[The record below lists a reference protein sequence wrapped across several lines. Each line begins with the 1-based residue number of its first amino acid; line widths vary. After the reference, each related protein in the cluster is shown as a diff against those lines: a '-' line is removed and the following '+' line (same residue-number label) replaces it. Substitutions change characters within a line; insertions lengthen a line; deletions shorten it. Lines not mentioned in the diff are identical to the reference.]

1 MSRPTIAEVAR
12 AAGVSVASVSR
23 VLNGLPATEEM
34 VERVQRAVQ
43 ELGYVPDSRARSL
56 KVGRT
61 FQLTLAV
68 ADVGN
73 PVYVTMM
80 RAVEEVVS
88 AAGYRLVVTTT
99 GPDVVDEVALVRGM
113 ARGYADGLVISP
125 LRVDEDLIKSIREC
139 EVPVVVAGNV
149 PAKAGVDTIRANSP
163 KGILLAVEHLTA
175 KGRTRIAFVNGP
187 ADTVPGTARAK
198 GFADAMKEFKLTSA
212 GEIEAADFTFAAGR
226 EAGKKLFK
234 KRGPDAVVCAN
245 DLLAVGVMHE
255 LAAYGLDVPN
265 DVAVVGMDDSE
276 LAEQSFPPLTSVN
289 LGSAE
294 RGRRAAELLLAR
306 IEDSTRT
313 PRRIV
318 VQPSL
323 SVRRSTH
330 DRHTDRA
337 GPDAGEEDHQAEAES
352 GGDLSLPACAAAGP
366 AAQRLPA
373 DPRHRARLH
382 RRARR
387 AQRRDRTSSAS
398 TTSPSCCTT
407 ACSGTRSGSAS
418 SGPCRVT
425 ILQFVAALG
434 LALLLNTNHQ
444 VPLASPGPSP

>member
-1 MSRPTIAEVAR
+1 
-12 AAGVSVASVSR
+12 VASVSR

-34 VERVQRAVQ
+34 VERVQRAVE

-125 LRVDEDLIKSIREC
+125 LRVDDDLIKSIRAC

-149 PAKAGVDTIRANSP
+149 PASAGVDTVRANSP
-163 KGILLAVEHLTA
+163 KGMLLAVEHLLA
-175 KGRTRIAFVNGP
+175 KGRRRIAFVNGP
-187 ADTVPGTARAK
+187 VDTVPGTARAK
-198 GFADAMKEFKLTSA
+198 GFSDAMKATGL
-212 GEIEAADFTFAAGR
+212 EAVAEVEAVDFTFAAGR
-226 EAGKKLFK
+226 EAGKELLT
-234 KRGPDAVVCAN
+234 RCAEAPDAVIGAN
-245 DLLAVGVMHE
+245 DLLAVGIMHE
-255 LAAYGLDVPN
+255 LAADNLSVPG
-265 DVAVVGMDDSE
+265 DVAVIGMDDSE

-306 IEDSTRT
+306 IDDDTRA

-318 VQPSL
+318 VQPTL
-323 SVRRSTH
+323 SVRKST
-330 DRHTDRA
+330 
-337 GPDAGEEDHQAEAES
+337 P
-352 GGDLSLPACAAAGP
+352 
-366 AAQRLPA
+366 
-373 DPRHRARLH
+373 
-382 RRARR
+382 
-387 AQRRDRTSSAS
+387 
-398 TTSPSCCTT
+398 
-407 ACSGTRSGSAS
+407 
-418 SGPCRVT
+418 
-425 ILQFVAALG
+425 
-434 LALLLNTNHQ
+434 
-444 VPLASPGPSP
+444 

>member
-1 MSRPTIAEVAR
+1 MSRPTIAGVAR

-43 ELGYVPDSRARSL
+43 ELGYVPDARARSL

-80 RAVEEVVS
+80 RAVEEIVS

-113 ARGYADGLVISP
+113 ARGYADGLLISP
-125 LRVDEDLIKSIREC
+125 IRVDEDLVKSIREC

-149 PAKAGVDTIRANSP
+149 PAKAGVDTVRANSP
-163 KGILLAVEHLTA
+163 KGMLLAVDHLVA
-175 KGRTRIAFVNGP
+175 QGRTRIAFLNGP
-187 ADTVPGTARAK
+187 ADTVPGAARSK
-198 GFADAMKEFKLTSA
+198 GFT
-212 GEIEAADFTFAAGR
+212 EALKAHDLEPAALAEATDFTFAAGR
-226 EAGKKLFK
+226 ATAPELLGGGF
-234 KRGPDAVVCAN
+234 DAVICAN
-245 DLLAVGVMHE
+245 DLLAVGLMHE
-255 LAAYGLDVPN
+255 LAAAGLEVPK

-276 LAEQSFPPLTSVN
+276 LAEQCFPTLTSVN

-306 IEDSTRT
+306 IEDNERT

-323 SVRRSTH
+323 SIRRST
-330 DRHTDRA
+330 
-337 GPDAGEEDHQAEAES
+337 P
-352 GGDLSLPACAAAGP
+352 
-366 AAQRLPA
+366 
-373 DPRHRARLH
+373 
-382 RRARR
+382 
-387 AQRRDRTSSAS
+387 
-398 TTSPSCCTT
+398 
-407 ACSGTRSGSAS
+407 
-418 SGPCRVT
+418 
-425 ILQFVAALG
+425 
-434 LALLLNTNHQ
+434 
-444 VPLASPGPSP
+444 

>member
-1 MSRPTIAEVAR
+1 MAR

-34 VERVQRAVQ
+34 AERVRRAVE
-43 ELGYVPDSRARSL
+43 ELGYVPDARARSL

-125 LRVDEDLIKSIREC
+125 LRVDDDLIKSIREC
-139 EVPVVVAGNV
+139 DVPVVVAGNV
-149 PAKAGVDTIRANSP
+149 PARAGVDTVRANSP
-163 KGILLAVEHLTA
+163 KGMLLAVEHLLA
-175 KGRTRIAFVNGP
+175 KGRRRIAFVNGP
-187 ADTVPGTARAK
+187 VDTVPGSARAK
-198 GFADAMKEFKLTSA
+198 GFREAMKANELQA
-212 GEIEAADFTFAAGR
+212 VGEVEAADFTFAAGR
-226 EAGKKLFK
+226 AAGKELLGESAYEAGS
-234 KRGPDAVVCAN
+234 RGDGPAATARLDAVICAN
-245 DLLAVGVMHE
+245 DLLAVGIMHE
-255 LAAYGLDVPN
+255 LGARGLAVPAE
-265 DVAVVGMDDSE
+265 VAVIGMDDSE

-306 IEDSTRT
+306 IEDDSRP

-318 VQPSL
+318 VQPTL
-323 SVRRSTH
+323 SVRSST
-330 DRHTDRA
+330 
-337 GPDAGEEDHQAEAES
+337 
-352 GGDLSLPACAAAGP
+352 
-366 AAQRLPA
+366 
-373 DPRHRARLH
+373 
-382 RRARR
+382 
-387 AQRRDRTSSAS
+387 
-398 TTSPSCCTT
+398 
-407 ACSGTRSGSAS
+407 
-418 SGPCRVT
+418 
-425 ILQFVAALG
+425 
-434 LALLLNTNHQ
+434 
-444 VPLASPGPSP
+444 

>member
-1 MSRPTIAEVAR
+1 MSRPTIAGVAR

-34 VERVQRAVQ
+34 AERVQRAVA
-43 ELGYVPDSRARSL
+43 ELGYVPDARARSL

-113 ARGYADGLVISP
+113 ARGYADGLLISP
-125 LRVDEDLIKSIREC
+125 IRVDEDLVKSIREC
-139 EVPVVVAGNV
+139 EVPVVVAGSV
-149 PAKAGVDTIRANSP
+149 PAKAGVDTVRANSP
-163 KGILLAVEHLTA
+163 KGMLLAVDHLVA
-175 KGRTRIAFVNGP
+175 RGRNRIAFVNGP
-187 ADTVPGTARAK
+187 ADTVPGAARAK
-198 GFADAMKEFKLTSA
+198 GFA
-212 GEIEAADFTFAAGR
+212 EALKAHNLQPVAVVEADDFTFAAGR
-226 EAGKKLFK
+226 AAAPALLAAG
-234 KRGPDAVVCAN
+234 GPDSSRSRRLGATGPAPTSQARGGAGQSAVPAPSTSDPQGRAGSRSSASDPQGRAMGGGFDAVICAN

-255 LAAYGLDVPN
+255 LAAVGLEVPR

-306 IEDSTRT
+306 IEDNDRT

-323 SVRRSTH
+323 SIRRST
-330 DRHTDRA
+330 
-337 GPDAGEEDHQAEAES
+337 P
-352 GGDLSLPACAAAGP
+352 
-366 AAQRLPA
+366 
-373 DPRHRARLH
+373 
-382 RRARR
+382 
-387 AQRRDRTSSAS
+387 
-398 TTSPSCCTT
+398 
-407 ACSGTRSGSAS
+407 
-418 SGPCRVT
+418 
-425 ILQFVAALG
+425 
-434 LALLLNTNHQ
+434 
-444 VPLASPGPSP
+444 

>member
-1 MSRPTIAEVAR
+1 MSRPTIAGVAR
-12 AAGVSVASVSR
+12 TAGVSVASVSR

-34 VERVQRAVQ
+34 AERVQRAVR
-43 ELGYVPDSRARSL
+43 ELGYVPDARARSL

-99 GPDVVDEVALVRGM
+99 GSDVVDEVALVRGM

-175 KGRTRIAFVNGP
+175 KGRERIAFVNGP
-187 ADTVPGTARAK
+187 ADTVPGAARAK
-198 GFADAMKEFKLTSA
+198 GFADATKEFKLQPA
-212 GEIEAADFTFAAGR
+212 GEIEAADFTFAAGL
-226 EAGKKLFK
+226 EAGKELFK
-234 KRGPDAVVCAN
+234 TSRPNAVICAN

-255 LAAYGLDVPN
+255 LAAHGLDVPN

-276 LAEQSFPPLTSVN
+276 LAEQCFPPLTSVN

-306 IEDSTRT
+306 IEDSSRT

-323 SVRRSTH
+323 SVRRST
-330 DRHTDRA
+330 
-337 GPDAGEEDHQAEAES
+337 P
-352 GGDLSLPACAAAGP
+352 
-366 AAQRLPA
+366 
-373 DPRHRARLH
+373 
-382 RRARR
+382 
-387 AQRRDRTSSAS
+387 
-398 TTSPSCCTT
+398 
-407 ACSGTRSGSAS
+407 
-418 SGPCRVT
+418 
-425 ILQFVAALG
+425 
-434 LALLLNTNHQ
+434 
-444 VPLASPGPSP
+444 

>member
-1 MSRPTIAEVAR
+1 M
-12 AAGVSVASVSR
+12 ASVSR

-34 VERVQRAVQ
+34 VERVQRAVEQ
-43 ELGYVPDSRARSL
+43 LGYVPDSRARSL

-125 LRVDEDLIKSIREC
+125 LRVDDDLIKSIQEC

-149 PAKAGVDTIRANSP
+149 PARAGVDTVRANSP
-163 KGILLAVEHLTA
+163 KGMLLAVEHLLA
-175 KGRTRIAFVNGP
+175 KGRRRIAFVNGP
-187 ADTVPGTARAK
+187 VDTVPGAARAK
-198 GFADAMKEFKLTSA
+198 GFAEAMKANGLQPVAEV
-212 GEIEAADFTFAAGR
+212 EAVDFTFPAGR
-226 EAGKKLFK
+226 EAGDELFSKLDN
-234 KRGPDAVVCAN
+234 RAPLGLDAVIAAN
-245 DLLAVGVMHE
+245 DLLAVGLMHE
-255 LAAYGLDVPN
+255 LAARGLVVPD

-306 IEDSTRT
+306 IEDDTRA

-318 VQPSL
+318 VQPTL
-323 SVRRSTH
+323 SVRKST
-330 DRHTDRA
+330 
-337 GPDAGEEDHQAEAES
+337 P
-352 GGDLSLPACAAAGP
+352 
-366 AAQRLPA
+366 
-373 DPRHRARLH
+373 
-382 RRARR
+382 
-387 AQRRDRTSSAS
+387 
-398 TTSPSCCTT
+398 
-407 ACSGTRSGSAS
+407 
-418 SGPCRVT
+418 
-425 ILQFVAALG
+425 
-434 LALLLNTNHQ
+434 
-444 VPLASPGPSP
+444 

>member
-1 MSRPTIAEVAR
+1 
-12 AAGVSVASVSR
+12 VASVSR

-34 VERVQRAVQ
+34 VERVQRAVE

-125 LRVDEDLIKSIREC
+125 LRVDDDLIKSIREC
-139 EVPVVVAGNV
+139 DVPVVVAGNV
-149 PAKAGVDTIRANSP
+149 PSSAGVDTVRANSP
-163 KGILLAVEHLTA
+163 KGMLLAVEHLLA
-175 KGRTRIAFVNGP
+175 KGRRRIAFVNGP
-187 ADTVPGTARAK
+187 VDTVPGTARAK
-198 GFADAMKEFKLTSA
+198 GFADAMKANGLRPAAEV
-212 GEIEAADFTFAAGR
+212 EAVDFTFAAGR
-226 EAGKKLFK
+226 EAGGELLAGVGGGARKPGSAG
-234 KRGPDAVVCAN
+234 RGAGRAGSAGGADGRLDAVIAAN
-245 DLLAVGVMHE
+245 DLLAVGIMHE
-255 LAAYGLDVPN
+255 LAARDLVVPD
-265 DVAVVGMDDSE
+265 DVAVIGMDDSE

-306 IEDSTRT
+306 IEDDTRT

-318 VQPSL
+318 VQPTL
-323 SVRRSTH
+323 SVRKST
-330 DRHTDRA
+330 
-337 GPDAGEEDHQAEAES
+337 P
-352 GGDLSLPACAAAGP
+352 
-366 AAQRLPA
+366 
-373 DPRHRARLH
+373 
-382 RRARR
+382 
-387 AQRRDRTSSAS
+387 
-398 TTSPSCCTT
+398 
-407 ACSGTRSGSAS
+407 
-418 SGPCRVT
+418 
-425 ILQFVAALG
+425 
-434 LALLLNTNHQ
+434 
-444 VPLASPGPSP
+444 

>member
-1 MSRPTIAEVAR
+1 MSRPTIAAVAR

-34 VERVQRAVQ
+34 AERVQRAVA
-43 ELGYVPDSRARSL
+43 ELGYVPDARARSL

-99 GPDVVDEVALVRGM
+99 GPDVADEVALVRGM

-125 LRVDEDLIKSIREC
+125 LRVDDDLIKSIQEC
-139 EVPVVVAGNV
+139 DVPVVVAGNV
-149 PAKAGVDTIRANSP
+149 PAKAGVDTVRANSP
-163 KGILLAVEHLTA
+163 KGILLAVEHLLTTDRR
-175 KGRTRIAFVNGP
+175 KVAFVNGP
-187 ADTVPGTARAK
+187 VDTVPGTARAK
-198 GFADAMKEFKLTSA
+198 GFADAMKANNLTPVA
-212 GEIEAADFTFAAGR
+212 QVEAEDFTFAAGR
-226 EAGKKLFK
+226 EAGRRLLDQLGLGPAPVLSADGGGLAKVSPTAE
-234 KRGPDAVVCAN
+234 RGGRAEVSPTDEGGGPAGVSPTDEGGGPAGVSPSAEGAKAPGGPAPSNSVLPAAAGGGIDAVIAAN

-255 LAAYGLDVPN
+255 LAARNLKVPD
-265 DVAVVGMDDSE
+265 DVAVIGMDDSE

-306 IEDSTRT
+306 IEDDSRA

-323 SVRRSTH
+323 SVRRS
-330 DRHTDRA
+330 
-337 GPDAGEEDHQAEAES
+337 S
-352 GGDLSLPACAAAGP
+352 
-366 AAQRLPA
+366 
-373 DPRHRARLH
+373 
-382 RRARR
+382 
-387 AQRRDRTSSAS
+387 
-398 TTSPSCCTT
+398 
-407 ACSGTRSGSAS
+407 
-418 SGPCRVT
+418 
-425 ILQFVAALG
+425 
-434 LALLLNTNHQ
+434 
-444 VPLASPGPSP
+444 

>member
-1 MSRPTIAEVAR
+1 MSRPTIAGVAR

-23 VLNGLPATEEM
+23 VLNGLAATEEM
-34 VERVQRAVQ
+34 VERVQRAVD
-43 ELGYVPDSRARSL
+43 ELGYVPDARARSL

-99 GPDVVDEVALVRGM
+99 GADVVDEVALVRGM
-113 ARGYADGLVISP
+113 ARGYADGLLISP
-125 LRVDEDLIKSIREC
+125 IRVDEDLVKSIREC

-149 PAKAGVDTIRANSP
+149 PAKAGVDTVRANSP
-163 KGILLAVEHLTA
+163 KGMLLAVDHLVA
-175 KGRTRIAFVNGP
+175 KGRRRIAFLNGP
-187 ADTVPGTARAK
+187 ADTVPGAARSK
-198 GFADAMKEFKLTSA
+198 GFT
-212 GEIEAADFTFAAGR
+212 EALKAHELQPAAVAEASDFTFAAGR
-226 EAGKKLFK
+226 AAAPDLLAPGAAF
-234 KRGPDAVVCAN
+234 DAVICAN
-245 DLLAVGVMHE
+245 DLLAVGLMHE
-255 LAAYGLDVPN
+255 LAAVGLEVPA

-306 IEDSTRT
+306 IEDNERT

-323 SVRRSTH
+323 SIRRST
-330 DRHTDRA
+330 
-337 GPDAGEEDHQAEAES
+337 P
-352 GGDLSLPACAAAGP
+352 
-366 AAQRLPA
+366 
-373 DPRHRARLH
+373 
-382 RRARR
+382 
-387 AQRRDRTSSAS
+387 
-398 TTSPSCCTT
+398 
-407 ACSGTRSGSAS
+407 
-418 SGPCRVT
+418 
-425 ILQFVAALG
+425 
-434 LALLLNTNHQ
+434 
-444 VPLASPGPSP
+444 

>member
-1 MSRPTIAEVAR
+1 VSRPTIAEVAR

-43 ELGYVPDSRARSL
+43 ELGYVPDARARSL

-149 PAKAGVDTIRANSP
+149 PAKAGVDTVRANSP

-226 EAGKKLFK
+226 DAGKKLFK
-234 KRGPDAVVCAN
+234 KSRPDAVVCAN

-265 DVAVVGMDDSE
+265 DVAVIGMDDSE
-276 LAEQSFPPLTSVN
+276 LAEQCFPPLTSVN

-318 VQPSL
+318 VQPTL
-323 SVRRSTH
+323 SVRRST
-330 DRHTDRA
+330 
-337 GPDAGEEDHQAEAES
+337 
-352 GGDLSLPACAAAGP
+352 
-366 AAQRLPA
+366 
-373 DPRHRARLH
+373 
-382 RRARR
+382 
-387 AQRRDRTSSAS
+387 
-398 TTSPSCCTT
+398 
-407 ACSGTRSGSAS
+407 
-418 SGPCRVT
+418 
-425 ILQFVAALG
+425 
-434 LALLLNTNHQ
+434 
-444 VPLASPGPSP
+444 

>member
-1 MSRPTIAEVAR
+1 MSRPTIAGVAR

-34 VERVQRAVQ
+34 VERVQRAVEQ
-43 ELGYVPDSRARSL
+43 LGYVPDARARSL

-88 AAGYRLVVTTT
+88 AAGYRLVVTAT

-113 ARGYADGLVISP
+113 ARGYADGLLISP
-125 LRVDEDLIKSIREC
+125 LRVDEDLVKSIREC

-149 PAKAGVDTIRANSP
+149 PAKAGVDTVRANSP
-163 KGILLAVEHLTA
+163 KGMLLAVDHLA
-175 KGRTRIAFVNGP
+175 YCGRTRIAFVNGP
-187 ADTVPGTARAK
+187 ADTVPGAARAK
-198 GFADAMKEFKLTSA
+198 GFGDALKTHGLEAVAVT
-212 GEIEAADFTFAAGR
+212 EAADFTFAAGR
-226 EAGKKLFK
+226 AAAPELVKQAGF
-234 KRGPDAVVCAN
+234 DAVICAN
-245 DLLAVGVMHE
+245 DLLAVGLMHE
-255 LAAYGLDVPN
+255 LAAAGLDVPG

-306 IEDSTRT
+306 IDDNDRT

-323 SVRRSTH
+323 SIRRST
-330 DRHTDRA
+330 
-337 GPDAGEEDHQAEAES
+337 P
-352 GGDLSLPACAAAGP
+352 
-366 AAQRLPA
+366 
-373 DPRHRARLH
+373 
-382 RRARR
+382 
-387 AQRRDRTSSAS
+387 
-398 TTSPSCCTT
+398 
-407 ACSGTRSGSAS
+407 
-418 SGPCRVT
+418 
-425 ILQFVAALG
+425 
-434 LALLLNTNHQ
+434 
-444 VPLASPGPSP
+444 

>member
-1 MSRPTIAEVAR
+1 MSACKRLQERLQEAGVSRPTIAGVAR

-34 VERVQRAVQ
+34 VERVQRAVE
-43 ELGYVPDSRARSL
+43 ELGYVPDARARSL

-73 PVYVTMM
+73 PVDVTMM

-149 PAKAGVDTIRANSP
+149 PAKAGVDTVRANSP
-163 KGILLAVEHLTA
+163 KGIMLAVDHLVTR
-175 KGRTRIAFVNGP
+175 GRRRIAFLNGP
-187 ADTVPGTARAK
+187 ADTVPGAARAK
-198 GFADAMKEFKLTSA
+198 GFADALKSHDLRPA
-212 GEIEAADFTFAAGR
+212 ALAEATDFTFAAGR
-226 EAGKKLFK
+226 AAAPDLLAAEH
-234 KRGPDAVVCAN
+234 PDAVMCAN

-255 LAAYGLDVPN
+255 LAARGLRVPD

-306 IEDSTRT
+306 IEDSARA

-323 SVRRSTH
+323 SVRGST
-330 DRHTDRA
+330 
-337 GPDAGEEDHQAEAES
+337 P
-352 GGDLSLPACAAAGP
+352 
-366 AAQRLPA
+366 
-373 DPRHRARLH
+373 
-382 RRARR
+382 
-387 AQRRDRTSSAS
+387 
-398 TTSPSCCTT
+398 
-407 ACSGTRSGSAS
+407 
-418 SGPCRVT
+418 
-425 ILQFVAALG
+425 
-434 LALLLNTNHQ
+434 
-444 VPLASPGPSP
+444 

>member
-1 MSRPTIAEVAR
+1 MSRPTIAGVAR

-34 VERVQRAVQ
+34 VERVQRAVE

-125 LRVDEDLIKSIREC
+125 LRVDDDLIKSIREC
-139 EVPVVVAGNV
+139 DVPVVVAGNV
-149 PAKAGVDTIRANSP
+149 PASAGVDTVRANSP
-163 KGILLAVEHLTA
+163 KGMLLAVDHLLA
-175 KGRTRIAFVNGP
+175 KGRKRIAFVNGP
-187 ADTVPGTARAK
+187 VDTVPGTARAK
-198 GFADAMKEFKLTSA
+198 GFADAMKANGLRPVAEV
-212 GEIEAADFTFAAGR
+212 EAVDFTFAAGR
-226 EAGKKLFK
+226 EAGRELLSVVAGGNGGGGKGNGGNGKGRAPL
-234 KRGPDAVVCAN
+234 DAVIAAN
-245 DLLAVGVMHE
+245 DLLAVGIMHE
-255 LAAYGLDVPN
+255 LAARDLAVPG
-265 DVAVVGMDDSE
+265 DVAVIGMDDSE

-306 IEDSTRT
+306 IEDDTRA

-318 VQPSL
+318 VQPTL
-323 SVRRSTH
+323 SVRKST
-330 DRHTDRA
+330 
-337 GPDAGEEDHQAEAES
+337 P
-352 GGDLSLPACAAAGP
+352 
-366 AAQRLPA
+366 
-373 DPRHRARLH
+373 
-382 RRARR
+382 
-387 AQRRDRTSSAS
+387 
-398 TTSPSCCTT
+398 
-407 ACSGTRSGSAS
+407 
-418 SGPCRVT
+418 
-425 ILQFVAALG
+425 
-434 LALLLNTNHQ
+434 
-444 VPLASPGPSP
+444 

>member
-1 MSRPTIAEVAR
+1 MSRPTIAGVAR

-34 VERVQRAVQ
+34 VERVQRAVD
-43 ELGYVPDSRARSL
+43 ELGYVPDARARSL

-113 ARGYADGLVISP
+113 ARGYADGLLISP
-125 LRVDEDLIKSIREC
+125 IRVDEDLVKSIREC

-149 PAKAGVDTIRANSP
+149 PAKAGVDTVRANSP
-163 KGILLAVEHLTA
+163 KGMLVAVDHLVA
-175 KGRTRIAFVNGP
+175 KGRRRIAFLNGP
-187 ADTVPGTARAK
+187 ADTVPGAARAK
-198 GFADAMKEFKLTSA
+198 GFA
-212 GEIEAADFTFAAGR
+212 EALKAHELQPVAVAEATDFTFAAGR
-226 EAGKKLFK
+226 AAAPDLLAAGGLAGAF
-234 KRGPDAVVCAN
+234 DAVICAN

-255 LAAYGLDVPN
+255 LAAAGLEVPA

-306 IEDSTRT
+306 IEDNERT

-323 SVRRSTH
+323 SIRRST
-330 DRHTDRA
+330 
-337 GPDAGEEDHQAEAES
+337 P
-352 GGDLSLPACAAAGP
+352 
-366 AAQRLPA
+366 
-373 DPRHRARLH
+373 
-382 RRARR
+382 
-387 AQRRDRTSSAS
+387 
-398 TTSPSCCTT
+398 
-407 ACSGTRSGSAS
+407 
-418 SGPCRVT
+418 
-425 ILQFVAALG
+425 
-434 LALLLNTNHQ
+434 
-444 VPLASPGPSP
+444 

>member
-1 MSRPTIAEVAR
+1 VSRPTIARVAR

-34 VERVQRAVQ
+34 AERVRRAVE
-43 ELGYVPDSRARSL
+43 ELGYVPDARARSL

-125 LRVDEDLIKSIREC
+125 LRVDDDLIKSIREC
-139 EVPVVVAGNV
+139 DVPVVVAGNV
-149 PAKAGVDTIRANSP
+149 PARAGVDTVRANSP
-163 KGILLAVEHLTA
+163 KGMLLAVEHLLA
-175 KGRTRIAFVNGP
+175 KGRRRIAFVNGP
-187 ADTVPGTARAK
+187 VDTVPGSARAK
-198 GFADAMKEFKLTSA
+198 GFREAMKANELQA
-212 GEIEAADFTFAAGR
+212 VGEVEAADFTFAAGR
-226 EAGKKLFK
+226 AAGKELLEGR
-234 KRGPDAVVCAN
+234 RGLDAVICAN
-245 DLLAVGVMHE
+245 DLLAVGIMHE
-255 LAAYGLDVPN
+255 LGARGLAVPAE
-265 DVAVVGMDDSE
+265 VAVIGMDDSE

-306 IEDSTRT
+306 IEDDSRP

-318 VQPSL
+318 VQPTL
-323 SVRRSTH
+323 SVRSST
-330 DRHTDRA
+330 
-337 GPDAGEEDHQAEAES
+337 
-352 GGDLSLPACAAAGP
+352 
-366 AAQRLPA
+366 
-373 DPRHRARLH
+373 
-382 RRARR
+382 
-387 AQRRDRTSSAS
+387 
-398 TTSPSCCTT
+398 
-407 ACSGTRSGSAS
+407 
-418 SGPCRVT
+418 
-425 ILQFVAALG
+425 
-434 LALLLNTNHQ
+434 
-444 VPLASPGPSP
+444 

>member
-1 MSRPTIAEVAR
+1 
-12 AAGVSVASVSR
+12 VASVSR

-34 VERVQRAVQ
+34 VERVQRAVE

-99 GPDVVDEVALVRGM
+99 GSEVVDEVALVRGM

-149 PAKAGVDTIRANSP
+149 PAKAGVDTVRANSP
-163 KGILLAVEHLTA
+163 KGIMLAVEHLIA
-175 KGRTRIAFVNGP
+175 KDRRQIAFVNGP

-198 GFADAMKEFKLTSA
+198 GFADAMKEFKLQSA

-226 EAGKKLFK
+226 DAGKKLFK
-234 KRGPDAVVCAN
+234 KSRPNAVICAN

-255 LAAYGLDVPN
+255 LASYNLAVPK

-306 IEDSTRT
+306 IEDSSRT

-323 SVRRSTH
+323 SVRRST
-330 DRHTDRA
+330 
-337 GPDAGEEDHQAEAES
+337 P
-352 GGDLSLPACAAAGP
+352 
-366 AAQRLPA
+366 
-373 DPRHRARLH
+373 
-382 RRARR
+382 
-387 AQRRDRTSSAS
+387 
-398 TTSPSCCTT
+398 
-407 ACSGTRSGSAS
+407 
-418 SGPCRVT
+418 
-425 ILQFVAALG
+425 
-434 LALLLNTNHQ
+434 
-444 VPLASPGPSP
+444 

>member
-1 MSRPTIAEVAR
+1 MSRPTIAGVAR

-34 VERVQRAVQ
+34 VERVQRAVS
-43 ELGYVPDSRARSL
+43 ELGYVPDARARSL

-80 RAVEEVVS
+80 RAVEEVVA

-113 ARGYADGLVISP
+113 ARGYADGLLISP
-125 LRVDEDLIKSIREC
+125 LRVDEDLVKSIREC

-149 PAKAGVDTIRANSP
+149 PAKAGVDTVRANSP
-163 KGILLAVEHLTA
+163 KGMLLAVDHLA
-175 KGRTRIAFVNGP
+175 SCGRTRIAFLNGP
-187 ADTVPGTARAK
+187 ADTVPGAARAK
-198 GFADAMKEFKLTSA
+198 GFTEALKAHNLEPVAVTEAD
-212 GEIEAADFTFAAGR
+212 DFTFAAGR
-226 EAGKKLFK
+226 SAARQLLTTPGSERVGF
-234 KRGPDAVVCAN
+234 DAVVCAN
-245 DLLAVGVMHE
+245 DLLAVGLMHE
-255 LAAYGLDVPN
+255 LAAAGLRVPD

-306 IEDSTRT
+306 IEDNDRT

-323 SVRRSTH
+323 SIRRST
-330 DRHTDRA
+330 
-337 GPDAGEEDHQAEAES
+337 P
-352 GGDLSLPACAAAGP
+352 
-366 AAQRLPA
+366 
-373 DPRHRARLH
+373 
-382 RRARR
+382 
-387 AQRRDRTSSAS
+387 
-398 TTSPSCCTT
+398 
-407 ACSGTRSGSAS
+407 
-418 SGPCRVT
+418 
-425 ILQFVAALG
+425 
-434 LALLLNTNHQ
+434 
-444 VPLASPGPSP
+444 

>member
-1 MSRPTIAEVAR
+1 VSRPTIARVAR

-34 VERVQRAVQ
+34 AERVRRAVA
-43 ELGYVPDSRARSL
+43 ELGYVPDARGRSL

-99 GPDVVDEVALVRGM
+99 GADIVDEVALVRGM

-125 LRVDEDLIKSIREC
+125 LRVDEDLIKSIQEC

-149 PAKAGVDTIRANSP
+149 PARAGVDTVRANSP
-163 KGILLAVEHLTA
+163 KGMLLAVEHLIA
-175 KGRTRIAFVNGP
+175 RGRERIAFLNGP

-198 GFADAMKEFKLTSA
+198 GFADALKAHDLQPA
-212 GEIEAADFTFAAGR
+212 AVAEATDFTFPAGRAAG
-226 EAGKKLFK
+226 EQLLQQEV
-234 KRGPDAVVCAN
+234 DAVICAN
-245 DLLAVGVMHE
+245 DLLAVGLMHE
-255 LAAYGLDVPN
+255 LAGAGLEVPA

-276 LAEQSFPPLTSVN
+276 LAEQSLPPLTSVN

-318 VQPSL
+318 VQPRL
-323 SVRRSTH
+323 SVRRST
-330 DRHTDRA
+330 
-337 GPDAGEEDHQAEAES
+337 P
-352 GGDLSLPACAAAGP
+352 
-366 AAQRLPA
+366 
-373 DPRHRARLH
+373 
-382 RRARR
+382 
-387 AQRRDRTSSAS
+387 
-398 TTSPSCCTT
+398 
-407 ACSGTRSGSAS
+407 
-418 SGPCRVT
+418 
-425 ILQFVAALG
+425 
-434 LALLLNTNHQ
+434 
-444 VPLASPGPSP
+444 

>member
-1 MSRPTIAEVAR
+1 MSRPTIAGVAR

-34 VERVQRAVQ
+34 AERVQRAVQ
-43 ELGYVPDSRARSL
+43 ELGYVPDARARSL

-99 GPDVVDEVALVRGM
+99 GPEVVDEVALVRGM

-125 LRVDEDLIKSIREC
+125 LRVDDDLIKSIREC

-149 PAKAGVDTIRANSP
+149 PAKAGVDTVRANSP
-163 KGILLAVEHLTA
+163 KGMRLAVEHLVER
-175 KGRTRIAFVNGP
+175 GRRRIAFLNGP
-187 ADTVPGTARAK
+187 ADTVPGAARAK
-198 GFADAMKEFKLTSA
+198 GFADALRA
-212 GEIEAADFTFAAGR
+212 HDLQPVAVAEADDFTFAAGR
-226 EAGKKLFK
+226 TAAPALLDAGEL
-234 KRGPDAVVCAN
+234 PDAVIGAN
-245 DLLAVGVMHE
+245 DLLAVGLMHE
-255 LAAYGLDVPN
+255 LAAAGLEVPG

-306 IEDSTRT
+306 IEDDSRP

-323 SVRRSTH
+323 SVRRST
-330 DRHTDRA
+330 
-337 GPDAGEEDHQAEAES
+337 P
-352 GGDLSLPACAAAGP
+352 
-366 AAQRLPA
+366 
-373 DPRHRARLH
+373 
-382 RRARR
+382 
-387 AQRRDRTSSAS
+387 
-398 TTSPSCCTT
+398 
-407 ACSGTRSGSAS
+407 
-418 SGPCRVT
+418 
-425 ILQFVAALG
+425 
-434 LALLLNTNHQ
+434 
-444 VPLASPGPSP
+444 

>member
-1 MSRPTIAEVAR
+1 MSRPTIAGVAR

-23 VLNGLPATEEM
+23 VLNGLAATEEM

-61 FQLTLAV
+61 YQLTLAV

-125 LRVDEDLIKSIREC
+125 LRVDDDLIKSIREC
-139 EVPVVVAGNV
+139 DVPVVVAGNV
-149 PAKAGVDTIRANSP
+149 PASAGVDTIRANSP
-163 KGILLAVEHLTA
+163 KGMLLAVEHLLA
-175 KGRTRIAFVNGP
+175 KGRRRIAFVNGP
-187 ADTVPGTARAK
+187 VDTVPGTARAK
-198 GFADAMKEFKLTSA
+198 GFTDAMKANGLRPVAEV
-212 GEIEAADFTFAAGR
+212 EAVDFTFAAGR
-226 EAGKKLFK
+226 EAGSELLDGIVEASRKEQL
-234 KRGPDAVVCAN
+234 DAVIAAN
-245 DLLAVGVMHE
+245 DLLAVGIMHE
-255 LAAYGLDVPN
+255 LAARDLAVPG
-265 DVAVVGMDDSE
+265 DVAVIGMDDSE

-306 IEDSTRT
+306 IEDDTRT

-318 VQPSL
+318 VQPTL
-323 SVRRSTH
+323 SVRKST
-330 DRHTDRA
+330 
-337 GPDAGEEDHQAEAES
+337 P
-352 GGDLSLPACAAAGP
+352 
-366 AAQRLPA
+366 
-373 DPRHRARLH
+373 
-382 RRARR
+382 
-387 AQRRDRTSSAS
+387 
-398 TTSPSCCTT
+398 
-407 ACSGTRSGSAS
+407 
-418 SGPCRVT
+418 
-425 ILQFVAALG
+425 
-434 LALLLNTNHQ
+434 
-444 VPLASPGPSP
+444 

>member
-1 MSRPTIAEVAR
+1 
-12 AAGVSVASVSR
+12 VASVSR

-34 VERVQRAVQ
+34 VERVQRAVE
-43 ELGYVPDSRARSL
+43 ELGYVPDARARSL

-125 LRVDEDLIKSIREC
+125 IRVDDDLIKSIREC

-149 PAKAGVDTIRANSP
+149 PAKAGVDTVRANSP
-163 KGILLAVEHLTA
+163 KGILLAIEHLIA
-175 KGRTRIAFVNGP
+175 QGRKEIAFVNGP

-198 GFADAMKEFKLTSA
+198 GFAEALKQFKLRSA

-226 EAGKKLFK
+226 AAGKKLFAK
-234 KRGPDAVVCAN
+234 NRPGAVLCAN

-255 LAAYGLDVPN
+255 LAGYGLDVPG

-276 LAEQSFPPLTSVN
+276 LAEQCFPPLTSVN

-306 IEDSTRT
+306 IEDNTRT

-323 SVRRSTH
+323 SVRRST
-330 DRHTDRA
+330 
-337 GPDAGEEDHQAEAES
+337 
-352 GGDLSLPACAAAGP
+352 
-366 AAQRLPA
+366 
-373 DPRHRARLH
+373 
-382 RRARR
+382 
-387 AQRRDRTSSAS
+387 
-398 TTSPSCCTT
+398 
-407 ACSGTRSGSAS
+407 
-418 SGPCRVT
+418 
-425 ILQFVAALG
+425 
-434 LALLLNTNHQ
+434 
-444 VPLASPGPSP
+444 

>member
-1 MSRPTIAEVAR
+1 MA
-12 AAGVSVASVSR
+12 
-23 VLNGLPATEEM
+23 
-34 VERVQRAVQ
+34 ERVQRAVE

-125 LRVDEDLIKSIREC
+125 LRVDDDLIKSIREC

-149 PAKAGVDTIRANSP
+149 PAKAGVDTVRANSP
-163 KGILLAVEHLTA
+163 KGMGLAVEHLLA
-175 KGRTRIAFVNGP
+175 KGRDRIAFVNGP
-187 ADTVPGTARAK
+187 VDTVPGTARAK
-198 GFADAMKEFKLTSA
+198 GFADATKHYNLESGGA
-212 GEIEAADFTFAAGR
+212 IEAADFTFAAGR
-226 EAGKKLFK
+226 AAGEELFRK
-234 KRGPDAVVCAN
+234 NRPNAVICAN

-255 LAAYGLDVPN
+255 LAAYGLRVPA

-294 RGRRAAELLLAR
+294 RGRRAAELLLER
-306 IEDSTRT
+306 IEDATRA

-318 VQPSL
+318 VQPTL
-323 SVRRSTH
+323 SVRKST
-330 DRHTDRA
+330 
-337 GPDAGEEDHQAEAES
+337 P
-352 GGDLSLPACAAAGP
+352 
-366 AAQRLPA
+366 
-373 DPRHRARLH
+373 
-382 RRARR
+382 
-387 AQRRDRTSSAS
+387 
-398 TTSPSCCTT
+398 
-407 ACSGTRSGSAS
+407 
-418 SGPCRVT
+418 
-425 ILQFVAALG
+425 
-434 LALLLNTNHQ
+434 
-444 VPLASPGPSP
+444 

>member
-1 MSRPTIAEVAR
+1 VSRPTIAGVAL

-34 VERVQRAVQ
+34 VERVQRAV
-43 ELGYVPDSRARSL
+43 EALGYVPDSRARSL

-125 LRVDEDLIKSIREC
+125 IRVDEDLIKSIREC
-139 EVPVVVAGNV
+139 DVPVVVAGNV
-149 PAKAGVDTIRANSP
+149 PAKAGVDTVRANSP
-163 KGILLAVEHLTA
+163 KGMLLAVEHLLA
-175 KGRTRIAFVNGP
+175 KGRRRIAFVNGP
-187 ADTVPGTARAK
+187 VDTVPGTARAK
-198 GFADAMKEFKLTSA
+198 GFADAMKANGLESVA
-212 GEIEAADFTFAAGR
+212 EVEATDFTFAAGR
-226 EAGKKLFK
+226 AAAKELLAGTA
-234 KRGPDAVVCAN
+234 RGVPDAVIAAN
-245 DLLAVGVMHE
+245 DLLAVGLMHE
-255 LAAYGLDVPN
+255 LAAVDLVVPK
-265 DVAVVGMDDSE
+265 DVAVIGMDDSE

-306 IEDSTRT
+306 IEDDTRA

-318 VQPSL
+318 VQPTL
-323 SVRRSTH
+323 SVRKST
-330 DRHTDRA
+330 
-337 GPDAGEEDHQAEAES
+337 P
-352 GGDLSLPACAAAGP
+352 
-366 AAQRLPA
+366 
-373 DPRHRARLH
+373 
-382 RRARR
+382 
-387 AQRRDRTSSAS
+387 
-398 TTSPSCCTT
+398 
-407 ACSGTRSGSAS
+407 
-418 SGPCRVT
+418 
-425 ILQFVAALG
+425 
-434 LALLLNTNHQ
+434 
-444 VPLASPGPSP
+444 

>member
-1 MSRPTIAEVAR
+1 
-12 AAGVSVASVSR
+12 VASVSR

-34 VERVQRAVQ
+34 AERVQRAVA
-43 ELGYVPDSRARSL
+43 ELGYVPDARARSL

-80 RAVEEVVS
+80 RAVESVVS
-88 AAGYRLVVTTT
+88 AAGYRLVVTAT

-163 KGILLAVEHLTA
+163 KGMLLAVEHLVSR
-175 KGRTRIAFVNGP
+175 GRKRIAFLNGP
-187 ADTVPGTARAK
+187 ADTVPGAARAK
-198 GFADAMKEFKLTSA
+198 GFADALKAHGLQA
-212 GEIEAADFTFAAGR
+212 AAVVEADDFTFAAGR
-226 EAGKKLFK
+226 SAGPGLMKERPF
-234 KRGPDAVVCAN
+234 DAVICAN
-245 DLLAVGVMHE
+245 DLLAVGLMHE
-255 LAAYGLDVPN
+255 LAGAGLQVPD

-276 LAEQSFPPLTSVN
+276 LAEQCFPTLTSVN

-306 IEDSTRT
+306 IEDNARS

-323 SVRRSTH
+323 SVRRST
-330 DRHTDRA
+330 
-337 GPDAGEEDHQAEAES
+337 P
-352 GGDLSLPACAAAGP
+352 
-366 AAQRLPA
+366 
-373 DPRHRARLH
+373 
-382 RRARR
+382 
-387 AQRRDRTSSAS
+387 
-398 TTSPSCCTT
+398 
-407 ACSGTRSGSAS
+407 
-418 SGPCRVT
+418 
-425 ILQFVAALG
+425 
-434 LALLLNTNHQ
+434 
-444 VPLASPGPSP
+444 

>member
-1 MSRPTIAEVAR
+1 MSRPTIAAVAR
-12 AAGVSVASVSR
+12 VAGVSVASVSR

-34 VERVQRAVQ
+34 AARVQQAVDQ
-43 ELGYVPDSRARSL
+43 LGYVPDSRARSL

-125 LRVDEDLIKSIREC
+125 LRVDDDLVKSIQEC
-139 EVPVVVAGNV
+139 DVPVVVAGNV
-149 PAKAGVDTIRANSP
+149 PARAGVDTVRANSP
-163 KGILLAVEHLTA
+163 KGMRLAVDHLLDR
-175 KGRTRIAFVNGP
+175 GRRRIAFVNGP
-187 ADTVPGTARAK
+187 VDTVPGTARSR
-198 GFADAMKEFKLTSA
+198 GFTEAMKTNGLEPVA
-212 GEIEAADFTFAAGR
+212 VVEATDFTFPAGRAAGA
-226 EAGKKLFK
+226 ELLDGGF
-234 KRGPDAVVCAN
+234 PDAVIAAN
-245 DLLAVGVMHE
+245 DLLAVGLMHE
-255 LAAYGLDVPN
+255 LAARELRVPD
-265 DVAVVGMDDSE
+265 DVAVIGMDDSE

-306 IEDSTRT
+306 IEDDSRT

-323 SVRRSTH
+323 SVRRST
-330 DRHTDRA
+330 
-337 GPDAGEEDHQAEAES
+337 
-352 GGDLSLPACAAAGP
+352 
-366 AAQRLPA
+366 
-373 DPRHRARLH
+373 
-382 RRARR
+382 
-387 AQRRDRTSSAS
+387 
-398 TTSPSCCTT
+398 
-407 ACSGTRSGSAS
+407 
-418 SGPCRVT
+418 
-425 ILQFVAALG
+425 
-434 LALLLNTNHQ
+434 
-444 VPLASPGPSP
+444 

>member
-1 MSRPTIAEVAR
+1 MSRPTIAGVAR

-34 VERVQRAVQ
+34 TERVQRAVA
-43 ELGYVPDSRARSL
+43 ELGYVPDARARSL

-113 ARGYADGLVISP
+113 ARGYADGLLISP
-125 LRVDEDLIKSIREC
+125 IRVDEDLIKSIREC
-139 EVPVVVAGNV
+139 EVPVVVAGSV
-149 PAKAGVDTIRANSP
+149 PSKAGVDTVRANSP
-163 KGILLAVEHLTA
+163 KGMLLAVDHLTYC
-175 KGRTRIAFVNGP
+175 GRRRIAFLNGP
-187 ADTVPGTARAK
+187 ADTVPGAARAK
-198 GFADAMKEFKLTSA
+198 GFA
-212 GEIEAADFTFAAGR
+212 EALKAHNLQPVAAVEATDFTFAAGR
-226 EAGKKLFK
+226 TAAPELLKSAGF
-234 KRGPDAVVCAN
+234 DAVICAN
-245 DLLAVGVMHE
+245 DLLAVGLMHE
-255 LAAYGLDVPN
+255 LAAAGFDVPN

-306 IEDSTRT
+306 IEDNERA

-323 SVRRSTH
+323 SIRRST
-330 DRHTDRA
+330 
-337 GPDAGEEDHQAEAES
+337 P
-352 GGDLSLPACAAAGP
+352 
-366 AAQRLPA
+366 
-373 DPRHRARLH
+373 
-382 RRARR
+382 
-387 AQRRDRTSSAS
+387 
-398 TTSPSCCTT
+398 
-407 ACSGTRSGSAS
+407 
-418 SGPCRVT
+418 
-425 ILQFVAALG
+425 
-434 LALLLNTNHQ
+434 
-444 VPLASPGPSP
+444 

>member
-1 MSRPTIAEVAR
+1 VSRPTIAGVAR

-34 VERVQRAVQ
+34 VERVQRAVE

-125 LRVDEDLIKSIREC
+125 LRVDDDLIKSIREC
-139 EVPVVVAGNV
+139 DVPVVVAGNV
-149 PAKAGVDTIRANSP
+149 PSSAGVDTVRANSP
-163 KGILLAVEHLTA
+163 KGMLLAVEHLLA
-175 KGRTRIAFVNGP
+175 KGRRRIAFVNGP
-187 ADTVPGTARAK
+187 VDTVPGTARAK
-198 GFADAMKEFKLTSA
+198 GFADAMKANGLRPAAEV
-212 GEIEAADFTFAAGR
+212 EAVDFTFAAGR
-226 EAGKKLFK
+226 EAGAELLAGLGGGARKPGSAGRAAGRAGSAGAADGRL
-234 KRGPDAVVCAN
+234 DAVIAAN
-245 DLLAVGVMHE
+245 DLLAVGIMHE
-255 LAAYGLDVPN
+255 LAARDLVVPG
-265 DVAVVGMDDSE
+265 DVAVIGMDDSE

-306 IEDSTRT
+306 IEDDTRT

-318 VQPSL
+318 VQPTL
-323 SVRRSTH
+323 SVRKST
-330 DRHTDRA
+330 
-337 GPDAGEEDHQAEAES
+337 P
-352 GGDLSLPACAAAGP
+352 
-366 AAQRLPA
+366 
-373 DPRHRARLH
+373 
-382 RRARR
+382 
-387 AQRRDRTSSAS
+387 
-398 TTSPSCCTT
+398 
-407 ACSGTRSGSAS
+407 
-418 SGPCRVT
+418 
-425 ILQFVAALG
+425 
-434 LALLLNTNHQ
+434 
-444 VPLASPGPSP
+444 

>member
-1 MSRPTIAEVAR
+1 MSRPTIAGVAR

-43 ELGYVPDSRARSL
+43 ELGYVPDARARSL

-149 PAKAGVDTIRANSP
+149 PAKAGVDTVRANSP
-163 KGILLAVEHLTA
+163 KGMLLAVEHLVG
-175 KGRTRIAFVNGP
+175 KGRRDIAFLNGP
-187 ADTVPGTARAK
+187 ADTVPGAARAK
-198 GFADAMKEFKLTSA
+198 GFADALKAHDLEPVA
-212 GEIEAADFTFAAGR
+212 VAEAVDFTFAAGR
-226 EAGKKLFK
+226 AAALELLAAGSGSHRRRDSAELGAA
-234 KRGPDAVVCAN
+234 RGRSRGDAFNAVIAAN
-245 DLLAVGVMHE
+245 DLLAVGLMHQ
-255 LAAYGLDVPN
+255 LAAAGLRVPD

-306 IEDSTRT
+306 IEDNDRT

-323 SVRRSTH
+323 SIRKST
-330 DRHTDRA
+330 
-337 GPDAGEEDHQAEAES
+337 P
-352 GGDLSLPACAAAGP
+352 
-366 AAQRLPA
+366 
-373 DPRHRARLH
+373 
-382 RRARR
+382 
-387 AQRRDRTSSAS
+387 
-398 TTSPSCCTT
+398 
-407 ACSGTRSGSAS
+407 
-418 SGPCRVT
+418 
-425 ILQFVAALG
+425 
-434 LALLLNTNHQ
+434 
-444 VPLASPGPSP
+444 